1 MGLFKYLAELNN
13 KFFEGLKRNAIDNAI
28 KANNS
33 RNIKNSTK
41 IQSKNSSGV
50 VNKLSEINKLAR
62 ELEAD
67 LEYYELSPEEEKI
80 LENLQKEKLKKLI
93 ESIYSGMTL
102 SELNKLGIEF
112 NKKTTNLIRGK
123 EVIKLYYGE
132 KENRLGN
139 QSFEFE
145 ITLKEGK
152 IFGWKDLR
160 NIGTR
165 SI

>member
-1 MGLFKYLAELNN
+1 
-13 KFFEGLKRNAIDNAI
+13 
-28 KANNS
+28 
-33 RNIKNSTK
+33 
-41 IQSKNSSGV
+41 
-50 VNKLSEINKLAR
+50 
-62 ELEAD
+62 
-67 LEYYELSPEEEKI
+67 
-80 LENLQKEKLKKLI
+80 
-93 ESIYSGMTL
+93 MTL

-112 NKKTTNLIRGK
+112 DKKTTNLIRGE

-165 SI
+165 SIW